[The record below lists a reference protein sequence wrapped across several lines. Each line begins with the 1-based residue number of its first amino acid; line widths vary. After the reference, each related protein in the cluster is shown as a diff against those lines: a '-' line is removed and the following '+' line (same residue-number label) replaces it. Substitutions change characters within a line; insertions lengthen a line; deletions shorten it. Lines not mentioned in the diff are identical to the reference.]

1 MSNPITPFSLS
12 NILPSRVMFLYGAL
26 QQSNISFDLQ
36 DATLSLTGTDIPYDP
51 GTVST
56 DLELVNTLLN
66 EYLQEETPDEN
77 MIGMLEDIKVILEE
91 TLERLS
97 WLQ

>member
-1 MSNPITPFSLS
+1 MSTPIQQFSLS
-12 NILPSRVMFLYGAL
+12 DILQSRVMFLYGAV
-26 QQSNISFDLQ
+26 QQGNINFNLQ
-36 DATLSLTGTDIPYDP
+36 DATLSLTGTNIPYDP

-66 EYLQEETPDEN
+66 EYNQEETPDGN
-77 MIGMLEDIKVILEE
+77 MIRMLEDIKRILEE